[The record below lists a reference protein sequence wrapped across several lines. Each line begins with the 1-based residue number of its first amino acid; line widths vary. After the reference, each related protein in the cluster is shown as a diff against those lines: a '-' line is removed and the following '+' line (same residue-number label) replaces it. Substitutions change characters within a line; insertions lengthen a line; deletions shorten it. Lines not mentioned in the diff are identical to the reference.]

1 MLFLFL
7 GVRLM
12 TIEDI
17 IKNAL
22 DEDIGFGDI
31 TTDNLAIDDKIIT
44 ADFVA
49 KQKGILAGVFL
60 IDKIFKIVDDKVK
73 TIIKKS
79 DGDNVEKGEIFATI
93 SGKSSSILK
102 AERVILNFIQR
113 LSGIA
118 TLTNNFVEKI
128 KDYDVKILDT
138 RKTTPLLRKLEKY
151 AVRIGGGYNHRFGLY
166 DMVMLKENHI
176 RSVGSISEAITRIKQ
191 NDVTHKIEVEVTNL
205 AELDEAVKAKADRAM
220 LDNMTIEDMII
231 AVKKYKGIIELEAS
245 GNVTLDTVKQIAAT
259 GVDFISSGSLTHSF
273 KSLDIS
279 LLFRR

>member
-1 MLFLFL
+1 
-7 GVRLM
+7 M

-113 LSGIA
+113 
-118 TLTNNFVEKI
+118 
-128 KDYDVKILDT
+128 
-138 RKTTPLLRKLEKY
+138 
-151 AVRIGGGYNHRFGLY
+151 
-166 DMVMLKENHI
+166 
-176 RSVGSISEAITRIKQ
+176 
-191 NDVTHKIEVEVTNL
+191 
-205 AELDEAVKAKADRAM
+205 
-220 LDNMTIEDMII
+220 
-231 AVKKYKGIIELEAS
+231 
-245 GNVTLDTVKQIAAT
+245 
-259 GVDFISSGSLTHSF
+259 
-273 KSLDIS
+273 
-279 LLFRR
+279 

>member
-138 RKTTPLLRKLEKY
+138 RKTTPLLRELEKY

-176 RSVGSISEAITRIKQ
+176 RSVGSISEAVTRIKQ

>member
-1 MLFLFL
+1 
-7 GVRLM
+7 M

-31 TTDNLAIDDKIIT
+31 TTDKLAIDDKIFT

-49 KQKGILAGVFL
+49 KQNGILAGVFL

-128 KDYDVKILDT
+128 KGYDVKILDT
-138 RKTTPLLRKLEKY
+138 RKTTPLLRELEKY